1 MMKHLA
7 SSNSKSQLIKLSEDG
22 KGEITHGFTEVQVQ
36 PNAID
41 LKVESL
47 RLINDDVFSIDE
59 ESKDHRGSS
68 PVRTEEGY
76 WRLEAGKRYEVIFEG
91 IINVA
96 EGEAGWVITRSTLN
110 RNGLFLTSGLY
121 DSGYKGVMAG
131 CLHVTSGPARIKK
144 GTRLGQ
150 FILFE
155 AESLSS
161 YDGDYGVGKEHDK
174 KYKDG

>member
-7 SSNSKSQLIKLSEDG
+7 SSNSNSRLIRVRDG
-22 KGEITHGFTEVQVQ
+22 NEVVGFDEVQVQ

-47 RLINDDVFSIDE
+47 MLIDDTTFTIDE
-59 ESKDHRGSS
+59 EKKEHRGSK
-68 PVRTEEGY
+68 PVPTKDGY
-76 WRLEAGKRYEVIFEG
+76 WQLEAGKRYEVIFEG
-91 IINVA
+91 IVDIA

-131 CLHVTSGPARIKK
+131 CLHVTSGPAQIKK

-174 KYKDG
+174 KYEE

>member
-7 SSNSKSQLIKLSEDG
+7 SSNSNSRLIKVSRDG
-22 KGEITHGFTEVQVQ
+22 EGKEIPGFDEVQVQ

-47 RLINDDVFSIDE
+47 MQIDDTMFTIDE
-59 ESKDHRGSS
+59 DKKEHRGSKS
-68 PVRTEEGY
+68 VPTKDGY
-76 WRLEAGKRYEVIFEG
+76 WQLEAGKRYEVIFEG
-91 IINVA
+91 VVDIA

-131 CLHVTSGPARIKK
+131 CLHVTSGPAQIKK

-150 FILFE
+150 FILFT

-161 YDGDYGVGKEHDK
+161 YDGDYGVDSEHDK
-174 KYKDG
+174 KYDE

>member
-1 MMKHLA
+1 MKHLA
-7 SSNSKSQLIKLSEDG
+7 SSNSNSRLIRVRDG
-22 KGEITHGFTEVQVQ
+22 KEVVGFDEVQVQ

-47 RLINDDVFSIDE
+47 MLIDDSTFTIDE
-59 ESKDHRGSS
+59 EKKLHRGSK
-68 PVRTEEGY
+68 PVPTKDGY
-76 WRLEAGKRYEVIFEG
+76 WQLEAGKRYEVIFEG
-91 IINVA
+91 IVDIA

-131 CLHVTSGPARIKK
+131 CLHVTSGPAQIKK

-150 FILFE
+150 FILFT
-155 AESLSS
+155 AETLST
-161 YDGDYGVGKEHDK
+161 YDGDYGVDSEHDK
-174 KYKDG
+174 KYDE

>member
-1 MMKHLA
+1 MAMKHLA
-7 SSNSKSQLIKLSEDG
+7 SSSSSSSLSE
-22 KGEITHGFTEVQVQ
+22 FTENQVQ

-41 LKVESL
+41 LRVESL
-47 RLINDDVFSIDE
+47 QLITDNLFTIDE
-59 ESKDHRGSS
+59 EQKQHRGSTA
-68 PVRTEEGY
+68 VRTDENGY
-76 WRLEAGKRYEVIFEG
+76 WMLESGKRYEVIFEG
-91 IINVA
+91 IVNVQ

-121 DSGYKGVMAG
+121 DSGYEGVMAG

-150 FILFE
+150 FILFD

-161 YDGDYGVGKEHDK
+161 YDGDYGVGKEHDE
-174 KYKDG
+174 KYSDE

>member
-1 MMKHLA
+1 MKHLA
-7 SSNSKSQLIKLSEDG
+7 SSNSNSRLIRVRDG
-22 KGEITHGFTEVQVQ
+22 KEVVGFDEVQVQ

-47 RLINDDVFSIDE
+47 MLIDDSTFTIDE
-59 ESKDHRGSS
+59 EKKQHRESKSVPTKD
-68 PVRTEEGY
+68 GY
-76 WRLEAGKRYEVIFEG
+76 WQLEAGKRYEVIFEG
-91 IINVA
+91 IIDIA

-131 CLHVTSGPARIKK
+131 CLHVTSGPAQIKK

-161 YDGDYGVGKEHDK
+161 YNGDYGVDSEHDK
-174 KYKDG
+174 KYQDG

>member
-7 SSNSKSQLIKLSEDG
+7 SSSSSSELSTYTED
-22 KGEITHGFTEVQVQ
+22 QVQ

-41 LKVESL
+41 LRVDSL
-47 RLINDDVFSIDE
+47 QMITDNLFTIDE
-59 ESKDHRGSS
+59 DKKVHRGSE
-68 PVRTEEGY
+68 PVRTDEDGY
-76 WRLEAGKRYEVIFEG
+76 WRLESGRRYEVIFEG
-91 IINVA
+91 TVKLGEN
-96 EGEAGWVITRSTLN
+96 EAGWVITRSTLN

-121 DSGYKGVMAG
+121 DTGYEGVMAG

-150 FILFE
+150 FILFD

-174 KYKDG
+174 KYEDE